1 MKRINI
7 NETFYNIT
15 KDDKNLRDVFIDMG
29 FEPMR
34 DEKTYQTVGRII
46 TLKKAIAHI
55 NMSIDE
61 VNTFL
66 NSKNMEV
73 ELYE

>member
-66 NSKNMEV
+66 NSKNVEV